1 MDDQFDFSFL
11 ATHWRDIV
19 DGVWL
24 TLRVAVAAI
33 VFGFFLGAVLVIVRA
48 MVLLWRRGA
57 GVGSMPKGKG
67 YVEAAFWLAQFFRRL
82 LCLVILPQSVERMC
96 PSLIIRSGLKNAFSG
111 GYERSH
117 GPKTFTGCCHG

>member
-1 MDDQFDFSFL
+1 MDDQFDFGFL
-11 ATHWRDIV
+11 TTHWRDIV

-33 VFGFFLGAVLVIVRA
+33 VFGFLLGAVLVVVRTE
-48 MVLLWRRGA
+48 VLVWRRGV
-57 GVGSMPKGKG
+57 GVESMPKGNG
-67 YVEAAFWLAQFFRRL
+67 SVEAAFWLAQFCRRL

-96 PSLIIRSGLKNAFSG
+96 PSLIIRPSLKNAFSG